1 MKILLPALLFLF
13 LGTCSASF
21 PQDITPS
28 TNLGVWLSGK
38 PWMLQFDGTGFIV
51 KSNETKADERVY
63 FLAANSATNLLIS
76 VFLETSKGTI
86 PPGECKRSLEEK
98 AKRNASLS
106 STALQGVNYRES
118 GDFQILE
125 FTMTAINGK
134 TINQRNVLGCGIKDG
149 VFIDV
154 HISKMLFQSTD
165 QPVFDALLQSIHFV
179 PKQVSTALAP
189 TGNTMHLLEEGS
201 RYFIAHRYREAI
213 GPYSKAFEIE
223 KRTPSLDRTM
233 WRVLIDNL
241 SMAYGITGNVPSS
254 AEVLNY
260 GVSKDPDYP
269 LFYYNLAC
277 GTAEQGKVQ
286 ETESYLKLAFERRAN
301 VISGESLPDPRGD
314 DSFQKLLKQ
323 KEFRQFVDA
332 LYGSPR

>member
-1 MKILLPALLFLF
+1 
-13 LGTCSASF
+13 
-21 PQDITPS
+21 
-28 TNLGVWLSGK
+28 
-38 PWMLQFDGTGFIV
+38 
-51 KSNETKADERVY
+51 
-63 FLAANSATNLLIS
+63 
-76 VFLETSKGTI
+76 
-86 PPGECKRSLEEK
+86 
-98 AKRNASLS
+98 
-106 STALQGVNYRES
+106 
-118 GDFQILE
+118 
-125 FTMTAINGK
+125 
-134 TINQRNVLGCGIKDG
+134 
-149 VFIDV
+149 
-154 HISKMLFQSTD
+154 
-165 QPVFDALLQSIHFV
+165 
-179 PKQVSTALAP
+179 
-189 TGNTMHLLEEGS
+189 MHLLEEGS

-301 VISGESLPDPRGD
+301 VISGESLPDPRRD
-314 DSFQKLLKQ
+314 HSFQKLLKQ
-323 KEFRQFVDA
+323 KEFRQFVDT
-332 LYGSPR
+332 LCGSPR